1 MNQFQEMWDFD
12 VKEGV
17 DFYYISKKKI
27 RRCRWRKNQFWIV
40 NWIWL

>member
-17 DFYYISKKKI
+17 DFYYTTLQLLKI
-27 RRCRWRKNQFWIV
+27 K
-40 NWIWL
+40 